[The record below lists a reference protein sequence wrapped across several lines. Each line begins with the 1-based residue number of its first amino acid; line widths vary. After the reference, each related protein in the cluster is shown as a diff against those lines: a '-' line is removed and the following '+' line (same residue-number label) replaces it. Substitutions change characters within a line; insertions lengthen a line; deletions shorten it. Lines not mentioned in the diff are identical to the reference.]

1 MRTKLLHQAPTGSV
15 VSYDR
20 SHLSLY
26 AALLDAEKAGLDWT
40 DAARTLM
47 GINPA
52 AVGAEECWT
61 SHLERARWIV
71 RDGLG
76 NAILA
81 FGQRE

>member
-1 MRTKLLHQAPTGSV
+1 MRTELLHRAPIGNV

-26 AALLDAEKAGLDWT
+26 AALLDAEKAGLGWA

-47 GINPA
+47 GIDPA

-71 RDGLG
+71 GDGLG
-76 NAILA
+76 SAILA